1 MMMSLSDGFSIR
13 SSNVCYSQHVLLAYL
28 HYITQ
33 CHKDQ
38 VFLRESNYLVQNLLP
53 LRPHFRHNSFT
64 LSSPKKTDLLLII
77 TQCRARRVSRQRGKN
92 RKGIDGAL
100 LKSAISREENSFLK
114 HPCLIYSALQCDNL
128 DKSVFKIERKLLE
141 NHAGVD
147 SRATLPT
154 KNGPSKFSNR
164 QRSR

>member
-13 SSNVCYSQHVLLAYL
+13 SSNVCDSQHVLLAYL

-38 VFLRESNYLVQNLLP
+38 VFLSESNYLVPKFITPQASLP
-53 LRPHFRHNSFT
+53 SQLFHAK
-64 LSSPKKTDLLLII
+64 LSKKTDLLLII
-77 TQCRARRVSRQRGKN
+77 TQCRARGASRQRGKN

-100 LKSAISREENSFLK
+100 LKSAISREQNSFLK

-141 NHAGVD
+141 K
-147 SRATLPT
+147 SCRC
-154 KNGPSKFSNR
+154 
-164 QRSR
+164 